1 MSKKLEQSAEY
12 SPIFNRIIELCDCQK
27 ITVSN
32 LLDMFSSSRS
42 AINAWKKGNIDAE
55 TIYNIAE
62 TLNVSM
68 EYLIKGKE
76 ISKLDLNTYEKE
88 LTENEQE
95 LLEIFN
101 KFNEREQ
108 IKIIGKIEDWFETK
122 QKRENEIKIADSE
135 NQSVSNQPTQSKWRI
150 TARRTDGVYESRLA
164 TPEEIEKLEQLK
176 DAPEPEY

>member
-1 MSKKLEQSAEY
+1 MVY
-12 SPIFNRIIELCDCQK
+12 
-27 ITVSN
+27 
-32 LLDMFSSSRS
+32 
-42 AINAWKKGNIDAE
+42 
-55 TIYNIAE
+55 
-62 TLNVSM
+62 
-68 EYLIKGKE
+68 GKE
-76 ISKLDLNTYEKE
+76 NSQTTNEKE

-122 QKRENEIKIADSE
+122 QKRESEIKITDSE

>member
-1 MSKKLEQSAEY
+1 MSKKEVSNLE
-12 SPIFNRIIELCDCQK
+12 ILNRIIFLLGKRDQKELTDFLNLK
-27 ITVSN
+27 KTAFTDWKSGKSN
-32 LLDMFSSSRS
+32 SYRKYL
-42 AINAWKKGNIDAE
+42 IE
-55 TIYNIAE
+55 IAE
-62 TLNVSM
+62 FFNVSLD
-68 EYLIKGKE
+68 YLVYGKE
-76 ISKLDLNTYEKE
+76 DFQTTNEKE

-122 QKRENEIKIADSE
+122 QKRESKIKITDSE